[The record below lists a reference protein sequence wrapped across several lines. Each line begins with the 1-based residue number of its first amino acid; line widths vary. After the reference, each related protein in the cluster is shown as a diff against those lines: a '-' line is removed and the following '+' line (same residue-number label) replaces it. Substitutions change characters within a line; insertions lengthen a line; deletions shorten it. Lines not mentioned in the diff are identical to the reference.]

1 MEPVFSVGLGDH
13 RGYLL
18 VQVVRAVL
26 GKEGAGHASADLRRG
41 VVARWG
47 CVMDREVFP

>member
-1 MEPVFSVGLGDH
+1 VFCVCFGNH

-18 VQVVRAVL
+18 VQVVRELL
-26 GKEGAGHASADLRRG
+26 GKEGAGHAGADLRRG

-47 CVMDREVFP
+47 RVMDREVLS

>member
-1 MEPVFSVGLGDH
+1 VFRVGLGDH

-18 VQVVRAVL
+18 VQVVRELL
-26 GKEGAGHASADLRRG
+26 GKEGAGYAGANLRRG

-47 CVMDREVFP
+47 CVMDREVLS